1 MVVKII
7 RVKIIILLVSK
18 GFYFFFREILTLMS
32 KNSSILES
40 FLRIT
45 ASVLLLLLNLLCS
58 LEYVTVLLYLD
69 RTTVVVFFKRNK
81 FLNENMAAL
90 LPFC

>member
-1 MVVKII
+1 
-7 RVKIIILLVSK
+7 
-18 GFYFFFREILTLMS
+18 MS